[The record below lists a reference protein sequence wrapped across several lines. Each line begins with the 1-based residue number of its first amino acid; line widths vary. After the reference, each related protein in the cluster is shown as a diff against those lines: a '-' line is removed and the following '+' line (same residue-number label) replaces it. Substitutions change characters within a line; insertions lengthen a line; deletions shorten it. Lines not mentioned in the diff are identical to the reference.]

1 MITAHPLSA
10 PLTSG
15 STLLWYTTR
24 ATGIVSLVLLTGT
37 VMLGVI
43 GTARAASAR
52 WPRLV
57 TAGLHRNLALTA
69 LGLVVV
75 HVVTTVLDPFA
86 SISVAAAFIPFSS
99 PYRPLWLS
107 LGAVAFDLML
117 AVVATSLLRDR
128 LSHRSWR
135 AVHLLVY
142 ASWPVALWHG
152 LGTGT
157 DTKLI
162 WVLAINIGCVA
173 AVAWA
178 IWWRLS
184 LAANPLTRASGLLAL
199 AVVPVLT
206 GVFVLAGPLQPGW
219 ALRAGTPVKLLGNQ
233 SQAPAGHTGSAA
245 PTLSGTPFTG
255 RLSVAGGSGS
265 GQRTITIT
273 GHTTTAPRLGFVIVL
288 RGTPSGG
295 GVSLTSGSVRIG
307 RAGTASG
314 YSGPVVELAGRSLLA
329 DVSGQA
335 GHRTAVF
342 ALKIRGSAVTGTV
355 SLRASGGGGGSGG
368 E

>member
-1 MITAHPLSA
+1 MITALPLSA

-15 STLLWYTTR
+15 STVLWYATR
-24 ATGIVSLVLLTGT
+24 ATGIVSMVLLTGT

-43 GTARAASAR
+43 GTARAATAR

-75 HVVTTVLDPFA
+75 HVITTVLDPFA
-86 SISVAAAFIPFSS
+86 SISVAASFIPYSS
-99 PYRPLWLS
+99 TYRPLWLS

-117 AVVATSLLRDR
+117 AVIATSLLRDR
-128 LSHRSWR
+128 LSHRVWR

-142 ASWPVALWHG
+142 ACWPVALWHG

-157 DTKLI
+157 DTRLA

-173 AVAWA
+173 AAGWA

-184 LAANPLTRASGLLAL
+184 LTANPLSRAAGLLAL

-206 GVFVLAGPLQPGW
+206 GVFVLTGPLQSGW
-219 ALRAGTPVKLLGNQ
+219 ARRAGTPVTLLGNQ
-233 SQAPAGHTGSAA
+233 SQAPPAPSGSAA
-245 PTLSGTPFTG
+245 PRLASTPFRG
-255 RLSVAGGSGS
+255 RLSVASGPGSGH
-265 GQRTITIT
+265 RTVTIT
-273 GHTTTAPRLGFVIVL
+273 GRTTAAPRLGFVIVL

-307 RAGTASG
+307 RAGAPSG
-314 YSGPVVELAGRSLLA
+314 YSGPVAELAGSSLLA
-329 DVSGQA
+329 DVSGPAGQRQA
-335 GHRTAVF
+335 DFRLT
-342 ALKIRGSAVTGTV
+342 IRGSAVTGTV
-355 SLRASGGGGGSGG
+355 SLRPAGGG
-368 E
+368 

>member
-1 MITAHPLSA
+1 MIAAHPLSA

-15 STLLWYTTR
+15 STLLWYATR
-24 ATGIVSLVLLTGT
+24 ATGIVSMVLLTGT

-43 GTARAASAR
+43 GTARAATTR

-57 TAGLHRNLALTA
+57 TAGLHRNIALTA

-75 HVVTTVLDPFA
+75 HVLTTVLDPFA
-86 SISVAAAFIPFSS
+86 SISVAAAFIPYSS

-117 AVVATSLLRDR
+117 AVIATSLLRDH
-128 LSHRSWR
+128 LSHRAWR

-142 ASWPVALWHG
+142 ACWPVALWHG

-157 DTKLI
+157 DTRLA

-184 LAANPLTRASGLLAL
+184 LTANPLTRAAGLLAL
-199 AVVPVLT
+199 ALAPVLT
-206 GVFVLAGPLQPGW
+206 GVFVLAGPLQSGW
-219 ALRAGTPVKLLGNQ
+219 ARRAGTPVKLLGNQ
-233 SQAPAGHTGSAA
+233 SQASPAPSGSAA
-245 PTLSGTPFTG
+245 PRLVSTPFRG
-255 RLSVAGGSGS
+255 RLSVASGPGS

-273 GHTTTAPRLGFVIVL
+273 GRTTAAPRIGFVIVL
-288 RGTPSGG
+288 HGIPSGG

-314 YSGPVVELAGRSLLA
+314 YSGPVTQLAGSSLLA

-335 GHRTAVF
+335 GKRQADF
-342 ALKIRGSAVTGTV
+342 ALTISGSVVTGTI
-355 SLRASGGGGGSGG
+355 SLRAAGGGDNGG

>member
-1 MITAHPLSA
+1 MITAQPLGA

-15 STLLWYTTR
+15 STLLWYATR
-24 ATGIVSLVLLTGT
+24 ATGIVSLVLMTGT

-43 GTARAASAR
+43 GTARAATAR

-69 LGLVVV
+69 FGLVVV

-86 SISVAAAFIPFSS
+86 SISVAAAFIPYSS

-117 AVVATSLLRDR
+117 AVIATSLLRDR
-128 LSHRSWR
+128 LSHRAWR

-142 ASWPVALWHG
+142 ACWPVALWHG

-157 DTKLI
+157 DTRLA

-173 AVAWA
+173 AVGWA

-184 LAANPLTRASGLLAL
+184 LTPSRLTRAAGLLAL
-199 AVVPVLT
+199 ALLPVLT
-206 GVFVLAGPLQPGW
+206 GVFVLAGPLQSGW
-219 ALRAGTPVKLLGNQ
+219 ARRAGTPVKLLGNA
-233 SQAPAGHTGSAA
+233 SQAPPAPSGGAA
-245 PTLSGTPFTG
+245 LRLLNAPFRA
-255 RLSVAGGSGS
+255 RLSVTGGSGS
-265 GQRTITIT
+265 GHRTITIT
-273 GHTTTAPRLGFVIVL
+273 GSTKAAPRLGFVIVL
-288 RGTPSGG
+288 HGTPSGA
-295 GVSLTSGSVRIG
+295 GVTLTSGTVRIG

-314 YSGPVVELAGRSLLA
+314 YSGPVVELAGSSLLA

-335 GHRTAVF
+335 GQRRADFVLT
-342 ALKIRGSAVTGTV
+342 ISGSVATGTV
-355 SLRASGGGGGSGG
+355 SLRAAGGG
-368 E
+368 